1 MAEIYLNFPVALL
14 QNAFANISNVMN
26 SVMWYAGYVHTLNL
40 QFNSDESKMLA
51 AGKYFGITWGN
62 ALHSFQE
69 GEDIYNSLPPNLPMT
84 GINKDVLFDFYKNHK
99 TNDET
104 AVLLA
109 YLAIKSII
117 GMKPY
122 SKCTN
127 DYLIARMGG
136 YSKIED
142 MPEPLPEP
150 LQRYNTK
157 RKLDNIKKKL
167 QLNWNVNYY
176 SYHTR
181 GFYVSIDN
189 KFTLDELVL
198 EAEKR
203 RKTTREKRLRQK
215 KEDAR
220 KTALN
225 KLSNDMDFKY

>member
-1 MAEIYLNFPVALL
+1 MAEIYLNFPVTLL
-14 QNAFANISNVMN
+14 QNAFANISDVMN
-26 SVMWYAGYVHTLNL
+26 NVLRYAGYAHTLNL

-51 AGKYFGITWGN
+51 AGKFFGITWGN
-62 ALHSFQE
+62 ALRAYNE

-99 TNDET
+99 TNDEI

-117 GMKPY
+117 GKKPY
-122 SKCTN
+122 DKCTDN
-127 DYLIARMGG
+127 YLIARMGG
-136 YSKIED
+136 YRKIED
-142 MPEPLPEP
+142 MPDPLPDP
-150 LQRYNTK
+150 LRQYNTVYRK
-157 RKLDNIKKKL
+157 RKIKKAL
-167 QLNWNVNYY
+167 QLDWNVNYY

-189 KFTLDELVL
+189 KFTLDKLVL

-203 RKTTREKRLRQK
+203 RKATKEKQLKQK

-220 KTALN
+220 KSALN
-225 KLSNDMDFKY
+225 KLSNPDDMDF